1 MYSILAFD
9 NRSLDNGV
17 YYSNFDLETDNGMN
31 SYQKLS
37 MRMILQSLVAVDENS
52 KKNRLSN
59 IILPTSFQSVGP
71 VSIDETTTIPF
82 LQETIRSN
90 AEAKK
95 SQVESHTPDFNESNH
110 DFEIDFEESLR
121 MWNKNKRKIGNGQ
134 YKYICGKT
142 LDNGTS
148 CKNPRNCR
156 IHKNTT

>member
-59 IILPTSFQSVGP
+59 IILPNIQSVGP
-71 VSIDETTTIPF
+71 VSIDETTILF
-82 LQETIRSN
+82 Y
-90 AEAKK
+90 KK
-95 SQVESHTPDFNESNH
+95 QSDPIILLCLTQ
-110 DFEIDFEESLR
+110 
-121 MWNKNKRKIGNGQ
+121 M
-134 YKYICGKT
+134 Y
-142 LDNGTS
+142 
-148 CKNPRNCR
+148 
-156 IHKNTT
+156 